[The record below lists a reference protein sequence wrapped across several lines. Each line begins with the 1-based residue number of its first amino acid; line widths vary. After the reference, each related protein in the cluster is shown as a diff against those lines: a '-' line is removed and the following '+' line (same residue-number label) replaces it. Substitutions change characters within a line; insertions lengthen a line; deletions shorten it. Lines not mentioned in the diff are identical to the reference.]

1 MSFYIGGGHTGS
13 TTSPPVI
20 GSVAA
25 ADSCMLALDYAQNKV
40 GYFSKILW
48 FAHIFRYT
56 DLFGRILLW
65 YVNYNGN
72 NGIRYICVCQSN

>member
-1 MSFYIGGGHTGS
+1 MEVGYSSINKCDISIWDLKSFWYNRMIILFQIGGGQNGS

-48 FAHIFRYT
+48 FAHIFM
-56 DLFGRILLW
+56 
-65 YVNYNGN
+65 
-72 NGIRYICVCQSN
+72 

>member
-1 MSFYIGGGHTGS
+1 MILTFYIGGGHTGS

-40 GYFSKILW
+40 GYLSKIL
-48 FAHIFRYT
+48 
-56 DLFGRILLW
+56 
-65 YVNYNGN
+65 
-72 NGIRYICVCQSN
+72 

>member
-1 MSFYIGGGHTGS
+1 MIILFQIGGGQNGS

-48 FAHIFRYT
+48 FAHIFM
-56 DLFGRILLW
+56 
-65 YVNYNGN
+65 
-72 NGIRYICVCQSN
+72 Q

>member
-1 MSFYIGGGHTGS
+1 MIIPFYIGGGHNGS

-40 GYFSKILW
+40 GYFFK
-48 FAHIFRYT
+48 YY
-56 DLFGRILLW
+56 DLLISLCNEKTATSL
-65 YVNYNGN
+65 YLNY
-72 NGIRYICVCQSN
+72 

>member
-1 MSFYIGGGHTGS
+1 MIMSFYIGGGHTGS

-40 GYFSKILW
+40 GYIQK
-48 FAHIFRYT
+48 YY
-56 DLFGRILLW
+56 DLLISL
-65 YVNYNGN
+65 
-72 NGIRYICVCQSN
+72 GIPIYLEGYCYDMSITMVKMG

>member
-40 GYFSKILW
+40 GYIQK
-48 FAHIFRYT
+48 YY
-56 DLFGRILLW
+56 DLLISL
-65 YVNYNGN
+65 GN
-72 NGIRYICVCQSN
+72 EKSCCKK

>member
-1 MSFYIGGGHTGS
+1 MILTFYIGGGHTGS

-40 GYFSKILW
+40 GYIQKYYDLLISLGNEKQQL
-48 FAHIFRYT
+48 RYIGSFT
-56 DLFGRILLW
+56 DLSGRILL
-65 YVNYNGN
+65 
-72 NGIRYICVCQSN
+72 

>member
-1 MSFYIGGGHTGS
+1 MILTFYIGGGHTGS

-40 GYFSKILW
+40 GYIQK
-48 FAHIFRYT
+48 YY
-56 DLFGRILLW
+56 DLLISL
-65 YVNYNGN
+65 GN
-72 NGIRYICVCQSN
+72 ENQQLR